1 MFDDLS
7 LETKFTNLNKS
18 SSSLINLF
26 VIIMRNITITIFNSQ
41 SNTNNIST
49 FYDVRKKLE

>member
-7 LETKFTNLNKS
+7 LETKFTNLNKN
-18 SSSLINLF
+18 SSSLISLF